1 MADVLCLD
9 VWRRVVP
16 RLDLQAAREMQ
27 EVVAGVVEEAVASLV
42 AHVLATPP
50 PDPVAD
56 LLREFATP
64 PGPARGFRQLV
75 ADDCLLLT
83 TPHDASHRLP
93 KAHHVLRVVHQ
104 QQHRAVRQ
112 VAVQAFPRVLGRLP
126 RLQARRHQQGDAAG
140 QQGRQQGA
148 HPALAARVGVGGR
161 AQLQGLARRG
171 AAAQQPRAVQG
182 RGRQHRRGAHVQ
194 RAHVGVV
201 GAAGGRRQGGR
212 GR

>member
-1 MADVLCLD
+1 MLCLD

-50 PDPVAD
+50 PAPVAD

-83 TPHDASHRLP
+83 TPHDASLHFSCGVVARACPSSARLE
-93 KAHHVLRVVHQ
+93 LRVPAPTACPSFEALRDTLLALRWTMDALTDRPLEYGEARVHP
-104 QQHRAVRQ
+104 A
-112 VAVQAFPRVLGRLP
+112 APAGWGVLV
-126 RLQARRHQQGDAAG
+126 DAA
-140 QQGRQQGA
+140 
-148 HPALAARVGVGGR
+148 ARFV
-161 AQLQGLARRG
+161 
-171 AAAQQPRAVQG
+171 
-182 RGRQHRRGAHVQ
+182 
-194 RAHVGVV
+194 RAHTHGWP
-201 GAAGGRRQGGR
+201 GTRRPTLNLTDSIPSYPSSLSCPT
-212 GR
+212 